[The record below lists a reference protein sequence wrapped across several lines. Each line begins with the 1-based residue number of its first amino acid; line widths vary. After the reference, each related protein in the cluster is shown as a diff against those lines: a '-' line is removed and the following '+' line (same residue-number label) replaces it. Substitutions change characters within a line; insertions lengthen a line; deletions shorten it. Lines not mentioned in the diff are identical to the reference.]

1 MKWKI
6 GGEGKGHLSSTYC
19 ILSALYIITINITTN
34 TTESVIILP
43 FFFLFDEKISNTE
56 LEMGGVP
63 FGFCNLKKES

>member
-6 GGEGKGHLSSTYC
+6 GGEGKGRLSDTCC
-19 ILSALYIITINITTN
+19 IPGALYIITINITTN
-34 TTESVIILP
+34 TTESVILL
-43 FFFLFDEKISNTE
+43 FFFLFDEKSSDTE